1 MGHLKKSAVNYTI
14 RELVDSLC
22 RMTWTHEKCN
32 PFIMLS
38 KTHIVGQKPRGR
50 QLAKYKVC
58 ESAIFVLSSDHFVQQ
73 R

>member
-1 MGHLKKSAVNYTI
+1 MHRDLKKMCIDTFESG
-14 RELVDSLC
+14 
-22 RMTWTHEKCN
+22 MTRTHEKCN

-38 KTHIVGQKPRGR
+38 KTHIVAQKPRGR

-73 R
+73 Q